1 MTAGLKP
8 FQPQRKQAGPPLWLQ
23 RSLAWL
29 AGLRSHLPLASG
41 AAGPLSGQAPDVA
54 LDSGARSPEVALQ
67 GLLAPSMQRL
77 HPLRGLEAA
86 LVVGWP
92 PLVLGSGHQ
101 PLYVLQPH
109 WPQLDMLACPA

>member
-1 MTAGLKP
+1 MVGRPEKPSPTCKWGGWAFVGAGSRCGSGFGCP
-8 FQPQRKQAGPPLWLQ
+8 F
-23 RSLAWL
+23 
-29 AGLRSHLPLASG
+29 
-41 AAGPLSGQAPDVA
+41 
-54 LDSGARSPEVALQ
+54 ARGGLQ

-92 PLVLGSGHQ
+92 PLILGSGHQ